1 MNLTII
7 LFSAIAFIFYGYM
20 CLMTNHMKAEFQ
32 RYGMTKFRK
41 LTGVLELLGGIG
53 LLVGLEF
60 NPILLLSSAG
70 LTALMLLGTIVRIKT
85 KDPWMQIIPAF
96 SLMLVNGYI
105 FLKAI

>member
-1 MNLTII
+1 MNLTLI

-70 LTALMLLGTIVRIKT
+70 LAALMLLGTIVRIKT

-96 SLMLVNGYI
+96 SLMLMNGYI
-105 FLKAI
+105 FFRAI